1 MPLLH
6 LDAIGSVAW
15 LMWRRFESLGLR
27 RQHRPLTL
35 FSVVPVF
42 GECVVLFV
50 VRITVRYQQKM
61 ALTIL
66 KRQSHIDQSIGRVCG
81 RRNGHQRGLV
91 VAHGHS
97 HGRSNAHGA
106 DSSRYPD
113 AGL

>member
-6 LDAIGSVAW
+6 LDAIGCVAW

-35 FSVVPVF
+35 FLVVPVF
-42 GECVVLFV
+42 GECVALVV
-50 VRITVRYQQKM
+50 VRCQQKM

-81 RRNGHQRGLV
+81 RRNGHHRGLV
-91 VAHGHS
+91 VAHGPS
-97 HGRSNAHGA
+97 HGRYNTHGA
-106 DSSRYPD
+106 D
-113 AGL
+113 